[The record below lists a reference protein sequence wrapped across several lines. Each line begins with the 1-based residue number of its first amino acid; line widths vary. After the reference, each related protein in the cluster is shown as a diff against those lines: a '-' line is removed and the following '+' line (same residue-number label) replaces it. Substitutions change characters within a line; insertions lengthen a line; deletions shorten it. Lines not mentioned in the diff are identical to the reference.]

1 MSEPETQPTPSA
13 PSHQEMLIDDILP
26 AREIHLVAGPSGAGK
41 TTWLIKMID
50 QWRQGQS
57 IFMHASHPKPFM
69 YLSLDRSQAG
79 VRRIF
84 DRLKIDHKNFRLF
97 VPKANSNNQKL
108 SLAQLLRGLIEHN
121 PDVRVFFVEGFQ
133 SRTPDGKMNDYKVV
147 AHFLLELQQI
157 CEQYNVTIVGVA
169 HASKAKQDEK
179 YLNPRERVNGTV
191 AWAAYSETII
201 VIEPEDPDDP
211 QNVNRRV
218 MILPRNAREQVF
230 LMENK
235 DGTLVEKTSV
245 QNPVIQSN
253 FAKVLTWLA
262 EQPLDRIF
270 TVANICTETGI
281 VIGSIHLELG
291 KLQQHHAIEQTKRGT
306 YKVKKNTIGGEPA

>member
-1 MSEPETQPTPSA
+1 
-13 PSHQEMLIDDILP
+13 MLIDDILP
-26 AREIHLVAGPSGAGK
+26 AREIHLIAGPSGAGK

-50 QWRQGQS
+50 NWRQGMS
-57 IFMHASHPKPFM
+57 IFGHASHPKPFM

-84 DRLKIDHKNFRLF
+84 DRLKVNHKNFQLF

-108 SLAQLLRGLIEHN
+108 SLAQLLRGLIKTY
-121 PDVRVFFVEGFQ
+121 PDVRVYFIEGFQ

-157 CEQYNVTIVGVA
+157 CEESNITIIGVA

-201 VIEPEDPDDP
+201 VVEPEDPDDP

-230 LMENK
+230 IMENK

-245 QNPVIQSN
+245 QNPIVQSN
-253 FAKVLTWLA
+253 FGKVLSWLA
-262 EQPLDRIF
+262 SQPLDRIV
-270 TVANICTETGI
+270 TTTEICNESNVPT
-281 VIGSIHLELG
+281 GSINLELT
-291 KLQQHHAIEQTKRGT
+291 KLQQHKALEQKKRGT
-306 YKVKKNTIGGEPA
+306 WQVRKNTIGGEPA